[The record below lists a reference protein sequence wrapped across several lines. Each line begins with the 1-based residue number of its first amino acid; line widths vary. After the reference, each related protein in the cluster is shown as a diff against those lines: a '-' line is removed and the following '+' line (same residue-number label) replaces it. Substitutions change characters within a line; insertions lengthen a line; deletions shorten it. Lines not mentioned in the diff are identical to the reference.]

1 MTVDEKLAMQMLIID
16 EMTRH
21 REDQPTMLIDALL
34 ADQGFAFLHHLLSR
48 RASQAVQAAQT
59 AQQLVRALQAL
70 QVPVEPRSSEE
81 VA

>member
-1 MTVDEKLAMQMLIID
+1 MTQDEKIAAQMLIID

-34 ADQGFAFLHHLLSR
+34 ADQGYAFLHHVLSLK
-48 RASQAVQAAQT
+48 ASQAN
-59 AQQLVRALQAL
+59 QAL
-70 QVPVEPRSSEE
+70 TTASQLLKAVRQASPMPPPGQEE

>member
-1 MTVDEKLAMQMLIID
+1 MSPDEKLAAQMLIID

-21 REDQPTMLIDALL
+21 REDNPTMLIDALL

-48 RASQAVQAAQT
+48 RAQQAQQAAQT
-59 AQQLVRALQAL
+59 AGQLLKALRPPEL
-70 QVPVEPRSSEE
+70 PVED